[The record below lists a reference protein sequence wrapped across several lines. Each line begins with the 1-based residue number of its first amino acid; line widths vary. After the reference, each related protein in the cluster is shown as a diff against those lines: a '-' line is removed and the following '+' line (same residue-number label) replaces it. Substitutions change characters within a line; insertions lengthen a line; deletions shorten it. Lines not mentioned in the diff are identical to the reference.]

1 MQSNNSKTYELVLTG
16 LFIAIILVLAN
27 TPLGYI
33 PLGVI
38 NATTIHI
45 PVIIGA
51 IFLGPKKGGLLGG
64 VFGLSSFIK
73 STMTPTVSAFVFSPI
88 VAVSTLAPEGALA
101 TIAVVLKSVFI
112 AFVPRIL
119 IGVVAYYVF
128 AGVKRVVTSANK
140 KVSGTV
146 INALVSAFIGFGL
159 YAFLHARLANASV
172 TILAVVSV
180 IIAIAVFAGI
190 EYLFMNKDGKT
201 LSFVTAGIAGSM
213 TNTLLVMGGIF
224 VLYKQQYSEACGVAA
239 DALLGIIG
247 GIISFNG
254 VIEAIV
260 AGIIV
265 YAVGVVL
272 DKIKPAGVYS
282 NMKTSK
288 IVSTDDAAANREA
301 AAE

>member
-1 MQSNNSKTYELVLTG
+1 MQSNNSKIYELVLTG
-16 LFIAIILVLAN
+16 LFIAIIVVLAN

-64 VFGLSSFIK
+64 VFGLTSFIK
-73 STMTPTVSAFVFSPI
+73 STMAPGVSAFVFSPI

-101 TIAVVLKSVFI
+101 TIAVVLKSAFI
-112 AFVPRIL
+112 VFVPRIL

-128 AGVKRVVTSANK
+128 VAVKKVVTSENK
-140 KVSGTV
+140 KVTGTIINV
-146 INALVSAFIGFGL
+146 IVAAFIGFGL
-159 YAFLHARLANASV
+159 HAFLHARIETLATAASAV
-172 TILAVVSV
+172 IGLAV
-180 IIAIAVFAGI
+180 AIAVFSGI
-190 EYLFMNKDGKT
+190 EYLFMTKDGKS
-201 LSFVTAGIAGSM
+201 LSFITAGIAGSM
-213 TNTLLVMGGIF
+213 TNTILVMGGIF
-224 VLYKQQYSEACGVAA
+224 VLYKDQYSQACGVAA

-247 GIISFNG
+247 GIVSFNG

-260 AGIIV
+260 ASFIV
-265 YAVGVVL
+265 YAVGMAL

-282 NMKTSK
+282 DMKSAK
-288 IVSTDDAAANREA
+288 IVAADETTEKRAAAQ
-301 AAE
+301 